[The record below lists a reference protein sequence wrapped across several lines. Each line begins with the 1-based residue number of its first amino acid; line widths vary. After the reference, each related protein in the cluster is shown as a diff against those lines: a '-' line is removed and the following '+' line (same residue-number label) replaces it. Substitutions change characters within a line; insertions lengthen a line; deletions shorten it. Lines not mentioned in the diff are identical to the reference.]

1 VLRQQ
6 LRFDPARDAEF
17 FAAVPV
23 KPAVFLLRGAEGS
36 EPYVSKTSNLRR
48 RMLRLLSAPEERTKR
63 LNLRERVESLQY
75 STVASDFEA
84 QLCLYRT
91 LREVFPSNYADRLK
105 LRFAPLL
112 RLILENEFPR
122 VAATTRIQSLK
133 SKSAYY
139 GPFASRVAA
148 EKFGNDA
155 LDFFLLRR
163 CTDDLRPDPVFPGCI
178 YSEMKMCLAPCFKGC
193 TDERYAEET
202 ARVREFFE
210 TGGRSLLRELETER
224 NAASEALE
232 FEKAAELHTKI
243 EKLKAVTQQASEL
256 TRNIERIDG
265 VMVQPSQEAESVT
278 LIKVAGGFLH
288 DPVPFNV
295 TPRLQVG
302 KIKTPQSMEA
312 RLSEVLGAVP
322 EQKPSSAYEWMEH
335 LALLKRWYY
344 RTAKTGE
351 IFLTDDK
358 GELPYRRLV
367 RGVSRVYKGEKPQ
380 GDLSDTA
387 GDYWRFRAAEGGV
400 PDRPSE
406 ARPGLGEN
414 ERSRG

>member
-1 VLRQQ
+1 MLRQR
-6 LRFDPARDAEF
+6 LSFDPARDAEF
-17 FAAVPV
+17 FAAVPA
-23 KPAVFLLRGAEGS
+23 KPAVFLLRGEEGS

-63 LNLRERVESLQY
+63 LNLRDRVQWLEY
-75 STVASDFEA
+75 SAVASDFEA

-112 RLILENEFPR
+112 RLILENEYPR
-122 VAATTRIQSLK
+122 VAATTRIQNLK

-148 EKFGNDA
+148 EKFGNDG

-163 CTDDLRPDPVFPGCI
+163 CTDDLHPDPSFPGCI

-193 TDERYAEET
+193 TDEQYAEET

-210 TGGRSLLRELETER
+210 TGGRSLLRALEAER

-243 EKLKAVTQQASEL
+243 EKLKAVTSQASEL

-278 LIKVAGGFLH
+278 LIKIAGGFLH
-288 DPVPFNV
+288 DPVPFGV

-302 KIKTPQSMEA
+302 QVKTPQSMEA
-312 RLSEVLGAVP
+312 RLSTALAAVP

-380 GDLSDTA
+380 GDLSETA

-400 PDRPSE
+400 PDQRSE
-406 ARPGLGEN
+406 ERGGLGEKAP
-414 ERSRG
+414 S

>member
-1 VLRQQ
+1 METLE
-6 LRFDPARDAEF
+6 FDAAQDAAF
-17 FAAVPV
+17 FAAAPAR
-23 KPAVFLLRGAEGS
+23 PAVFLLRGPEGS

-48 RMLRLLSAPEERTKR
+48 LMLRLLSAPEERSKR
-63 LNLRERVESLQY
+63 LNLRDRVRRLEY
-75 STVASDFEA
+75 TAVASDFEA
-84 QLCLYRT
+84 GFCLYRT
-91 LREVFPSNYADRLK
+91 LREVFPANYADRLK

-112 RLILENEFPR
+112 RLILENDYPR
-122 VAATTRIQSLK
+122 VTVTTRIQSLK

-163 CTDDLRPDPVFPGCI
+163 CVEELRPDPGFPGCI

-202 ARVREFFE
+202 ERVREFFE
-210 TGGRSLLRELETER
+210 SGGRSLLRQFEAER
-224 NAASEALE
+224 SRASESLE
-232 FEKAAELHTKI
+232 FERAAELHAKI
-243 EKLKAVTQQASEL
+243 EKLKTVVQQASEL
-256 TRNIERIDG
+256 ARNIERIDG
-265 VMVQPSQEAESVT
+265 VMVQPSEERESVK
-278 LIKVAGGFLH
+278 LFKIAGGFISDAIAFH
-288 DPVPFNV
+288 V

-302 KIKTPQSMEA
+302 QVRTPQSMEA
-312 RLSEVLGAVP
+312 RLAEALAGVP
-322 EQKPSSAYEWMEH
+322 EQKPASAYEWMEH

-344 RTAKTGE
+344 RTSKTGE
-351 IFLTDDK
+351 LFLTDEK

-380 GDLSDTA
+380 GDFSETA
-387 GDYWRFRAAEGGV
+387 GDYWRFRALEGGV

-406 ARPGLGEN
+406 ERGGLTEK
-414 ERSRG
+414 S

>member
-1 VLRQQ
+1 VLRHTLQ
-6 LRFDPARDAEF
+6 FDPVHDGEF
-17 FAAVPV
+17 FAAVPA

-48 RMLRLLSAPEERTKR
+48 RTLRLLSAPVERTKR
-63 LNLRERVESLQY
+63 LNLRDRVQTLEY
-75 STVASDFEA
+75 SPVASDFEA
-84 QLCLYRT
+84 GFCLYRT

-112 RLILENEFPR
+112 RLVLENDYPR
-122 VAATTRIQSLK
+122 VAVTTRIQSLK

-148 EKFGNDA
+148 EKFCNDG

-163 CTDDLRPDPVFPGCI
+163 CVEELHPDPSFPGCI

-193 TDERYAEET
+193 TDERYSEET
-202 ARVREFFE
+202 LRVREFFE
-210 TGGRSLLRELETER
+210 TGGRSLLRQLEAER

-232 FEKAAELHTKI
+232 FERAAELHTKI
-243 EKLKAVTQQASEL
+243 EKVKAVVQQASEL

-265 VMVQPSQEAESVT
+265 VMVQPSQEPESVA
-278 LIKVAGGFLH
+278 LFKIGGGFIC
-288 DPVPFNV
+288 DPVPFHV

-302 KIKTPQSMEA
+302 QVKTPQSMEA
-312 RLSEVLGAVP
+312 RLSEILAAVP
-322 EQKPSSAYEWMEH
+322 EQKPASAYEWMEH

-344 RTAKTGE
+344 RTNKTGE
-351 IFLTDDK
+351 IFLNDDK

-380 GDLSDTA
+380 GDLSETA
-387 GDYWRFRAAEGGV
+387 GDYWKFRALEGGV

-406 ARPGLGEN
+406 ERGGLTEK
-414 ERSRG
+414 

>member
-1 VLRQQ
+1 MRFTLS
-6 LRFDPARDAEF
+6 FDPAHDGEF
-17 FAAVPV
+17 FAAVPA

-63 LNLRERVESLQY
+63 LNLRERVTTLEY
-75 STVASDFEA
+75 SPVASDFEA
-84 QLCLYRT
+84 QFVLYGT
-91 LREVFPSNYADRLK
+91 LREVFPANYSDRLK

-112 RLILENEFPR
+112 RLMLENEYPR
-122 VAATTRIQSLK
+122 VAVTTRIQSLK
-133 SKSAYY
+133 AKSAYY
-139 GPFASRVAA
+139 GPFASRAAA

-163 CTDDLRPDPVFPGCI
+163 CVEELHPDPAFPGCI

-193 TDERYAEET
+193 TDERYAQET
-202 ARVREFFE
+202 EQVREFFE
-210 TGGRSLLRELETER
+210 TGGRSLLRKLESER

-232 FEKAAELHTKI
+232 FERAAELHTRM
-243 EKLKAVTQQASEL
+243 EKVKGVVQQASEL
-256 TRNIERIDG
+256 VRDIERIDG
-265 VMVQPSQEAESVT
+265 VMVQPSQEAESVS
-278 LIKVAGGFLH
+278 LLKIRGGYIHSPVA
-288 DPVPFNV
+288 FNV
-295 TPRLQVG
+295 TPRLHVG
-302 KIKTPQSMEA
+302 EVKTPQSMEA
-312 RLSEVLGAVP
+312 RLSEALAAVP

-351 IFLTDDK
+351 MFLTDEK

-380 GDLSDTA
+380 GDLSETA
-387 GDYWRFRAAEGGV
+387 GDYWRFRALEGGV
-400 PDRPSE
+400 PDQPSQE
-406 ARPGLGEN
+406 RGGLTEK
-414 ERSRG
+414 

>member
-1 VLRQQ
+1 MLRSSLQ
-6 LRFDPARDAEF
+6 FEPAHDAEF
-17 FAAVPV
+17 FAAAPA
-23 KPAVFLLRGAEGS
+23 KAAVFLLRGAEGT

-48 RMLRLLSAPEERTKR
+48 RMVRLLGAPEERTKR
-63 LNLRERVESLQY
+63 LNLRDRVQGLEYSL
-75 STVASDFEA
+75 VASDFEA
-84 QLCLYRT
+84 QFCLYRT
-91 LREVFPSNYADRLK
+91 LREIFPSTYTDRLK
-105 LRFAPLL
+105 LRFAPLV
-112 RLILENEFPR
+112 RLILENEYPR
-122 VAATTRIQSLK
+122 VAVTTRIQSLK

-148 EKFGNDA
+148 EKFSNDA

-163 CTDDLRPDPVFPGCI
+163 CTDDLNPDPAFPGCI

-193 TDERYAEET
+193 TDERYAAET
-202 ARVREFFE
+202 ASVREFFE
-210 TGGRSLLRELETER
+210 SGGRSLLRQIEIDR
-224 NAASEALE
+224 NIASENLE

-256 TRNIERIDG
+256 VRNIERLDG
-265 VMVQPSQEAESVT
+265 VMVQPSQEAESVS
-278 LIKVAGGFLH
+278 LLKISGGFLH

-302 KIKTPQSMEA
+302 QVKTPQSMEA
-312 RLSEVLGAVP
+312 RLSEALAAVP
-322 EQKPSSAYEWMEH
+322 VQKPASAYEWMEH

-344 RTAKTGE
+344 RTSKTGE

-380 GDLSDTA
+380 ADLSETA

-406 ARPGLGEN
+406 ARGGLGEK
-414 ERSRG
+414 

>member
-1 VLRQQ
+1 MPRQILQ
-6 LRFDPARDAEF
+6 FDPARDAEF
-17 FAAVPV
+17 FAAVPAR
-23 KPAVFLLRGAEGS
+23 PAVFLLQGAAGS

-63 LNLRERVESLQY
+63 LNLRDRVQTLEY
-75 STVASDFEA
+75 SPVASDFEA
-84 QLCLYRT
+84 GFCLYRT

-112 RLILENEFPR
+112 RLILENDYPR
-122 VAATTRIQSLK
+122 VAVTTRIQSLK

-148 EKFGNDA
+148 EKFSNDA

-163 CTDDLRPDPVFPGCI
+163 CIEELHPDPAFPGCI

-193 TDERYAEET
+193 TDERYSEET
-202 ARVREFFE
+202 ERVREFFE
-210 TGGRSLLRELETER
+210 SGGRSLLRQFESER
-224 NAASEALE
+224 NTASESLE
-232 FEKAAELHTKI
+232 FERAAELHTKI
-243 EKLKAVTQQASEL
+243 EKLKAVVQQASEL
-256 TRNIERIDG
+256 ARNIESIDG
-265 VMVQPSQEAESVT
+265 VMVQPSQEPESVT
-278 LIKVAGGFLH
+278 LFRITGGFLA
-288 DPVPFNV
+288 DAIPFHV

-302 KIKTPQSMEA
+302 QVKTPQSMEA
-312 RLSEVLGAVP
+312 RLSEALAAVTV
-322 EQKPSSAYEWMEH
+322 QKPASAYEWMEH

-344 RTAKTGE
+344 RTSKTGE
-351 IFLTDDK
+351 IFLADEK

-380 GDLSDTA
+380 GDFSETA
-387 GDYWRFRAAEGGV
+387 GDYWKFRALEGGV

-406 ARPGLGEN
+406 ERGGLTDLPEK
-414 ERSRG
+414 

>member
-1 VLRQQ
+1 MLRQQ
-6 LRFDPARDAEF
+6 LSFDPVRDAEF
-17 FAAVPV
+17 FAAVPA
-23 KPAVFLLRGAEGS
+23 KPAVFLLRGGEGS

-48 RMLRLLSAPEERTKR
+48 RMVRLLGAPEERTKR
-63 LNLRERVESLQY
+63 LNLRDRVLSLEY
-75 STVASDFEA
+75 SAVASDFEA

-91 LREVFPSNYADRLK
+91 LREIFPSNYSDRLK

-112 RLILENEFPR
+112 RLILENEYPR

-163 CTDDLRPDPVFPGCI
+163 CTDDLHPDPAFPGCI

-202 ARVREFFE
+202 SRVREFFE
-210 TGGRSLLRELETER
+210 SGGRSLLRQLEAER
-224 NAASEALE
+224 SAASEALE

-288 DPVPFNV
+288 DPVPFHV

-302 KIKTPQSMEA
+302 QVKTPQSMEA
-312 RLSEVLGAVP
+312 RLSETLAAVA

-344 RTAKTGE
+344 RTSKTGE
-351 IFLTDDK
+351 IFLTDEK
-358 GELPYRRLV
+358 GDLPYRRLV

-380 GDLSDTA
+380 GDLSETA

-400 PDRPSE
+400 PERPSQE
-406 ARPGLGEN
+406 RGGLGED
-414 ERSRG
+414 S

>member
-1 VLRQQ
+1 MLRVSIP
-6 LRFDPARDAEF
+6 FDPAQDAEF
-17 FAAVPV
+17 FASVPA
-23 KPAVFLLRGAEGS
+23 KPAVFLLRGAEGA

-48 RMLRLLSAPEERTKR
+48 RMVRLLGAPEERTKR
-63 LNLRERVESLQY
+63 LNLRDRVQTLEY
-75 STVASDFEA
+75 SPVASDFEA
-84 QLCLYRT
+84 QFCLYRT

-105 LRFAPLL
+105 LRFAPLV
-112 RLILENEFPR
+112 RLILENQYPR
-122 VAATTRIQSLK
+122 IAVTTRIQSLK

-163 CTDDLRPDPVFPGCI
+163 CIEELNPDPAFPGCI

-202 ARVREFFE
+202 KRVREFFE
-210 TGGRSLLRELETER
+210 SGGRSLLRQLEQER
-224 NAASEALE
+224 NVASENLE
-232 FEKAAELHTKI
+232 FEKAAELHTKM
-243 EKLKAVTQQASEL
+243 EKVKAVVQQASEL
-256 TRNIERIDG
+256 VRNIERIDG
-265 VMVQPSQEAESVT
+265 VMVQPSQEPESVS
-278 LIKVAGGFLH
+278 LLKISGGFIH
-288 DPVPFNV
+288 DAIPFNV

-302 KIKTPQSMEA
+302 QVKTPQSMEA
-312 RLSEVLGAVP
+312 RLSETLGSVP
-322 EQKPSSAYEWMEH
+322 EQRPTSAYEWMEH

-344 RTAKTGE
+344 RTSKTGE
-351 IFLTDDK
+351 VFLTDEK

-380 GDLSDTA
+380 GDLSETA

-406 ARPGLGEN
+406 ARGSLGEK
-414 ERSRG
+414 

>member
-1 VLRQQ
+1 MLSQQ
-6 LRFDPARDAEF
+6 LAFDPAHDAEF
-17 FAAVPV
+17 FAAVPA
-23 KPAVFLLRGAEGS
+23 KPAVFLLRGIEGS

-63 LNLRERVESLQY
+63 LNLRDRVQTLEY
-75 STVASDFEA
+75 SPVASDFEA
-84 QLCLYRT
+84 GFCLYRA
-91 LREVFPSNYADRLK
+91 LREAFPSNYSDRLK
-105 LRFAPLL
+105 LRFAALL
-112 RLILENEFPR
+112 RLILENEYPR
-122 VAATTRIQSLK
+122 VSVTARIQSLK

-139 GPFASRVAA
+139 GPFASRTAA

-163 CTDDLRPDPVFPGCI
+163 CTDDLHPDPSFPGCI

-202 ARVREFFE
+202 QRVREFFE

-232 FEKAAELHTKI
+232 FERASELHTRI
-243 EKLKAVTQQASEL
+243 EKLKAVIQQGSEL

-265 VMVQPSQEAESVT
+265 VMVQPSNEPESVT
-278 LIKVAGGFLH
+278 LFRISGGFIH
-288 DPVPFNV
+288 DATQFNV

-302 KIKTPQSMEA
+302 HVKTPQSMEA
-312 RLSEVLGAVP
+312 RLSEALAATS
-322 EQKPSSAYEWMEH
+322 EMKPASAYEWMEH

-344 RTAKTGE
+344 RTNKTGE
-351 IFLTDDK
+351 IFLTDDN

-367 RGVSRVYKGEKPQ
+367 RGVSRVFKGEKPQ
-380 GDLSDTA
+380 GDLSETA
-387 GDYWRFRAAEGGV
+387 GDYWRFRAIEGGV

-406 ARPGLGEN
+406 ERRGLGEK
-414 ERSRG
+414 

>member
-1 VLRQQ
+1 VLRSTLQ
-6 LRFDPARDAEF
+6 FDPARDAEF
-17 FAAVPV
+17 FAALPA

-63 LNLRERVESLQY
+63 LNLRDRVQTLEY
-75 STVASDFEA
+75 TPVASDFEA
-84 QLCLYRT
+84 QFCLYRT
-91 LREVFPSNYADRLK
+91 LREVFPSTYADRLK
-105 LRFAPLL
+105 LRFAPLV
-112 RLILENEFPR
+112 RLILENDYPR
-122 VAATTRIQSLK
+122 VAVTTRIQSLK

-139 GPFASRVAA
+139 GPFPSRVAA

-163 CTDDLRPDPVFPGCI
+163 CTDDLHPDPSFPGCI

-202 ARVREFFE
+202 QRVREFFE
-210 TGGRSLLRELETER
+210 TGGRSLLRQTEEER

-232 FEKAAELHTKI
+232 FEKAAELHTRI

-256 TRNIERIDG
+256 VRNIERMDG
-265 VMVQPSQEAESVT
+265 VMVQSSQEPESVS
-278 LIKVAGGFLH
+278 LLKISGGIIH

-295 TPRLQVG
+295 APRLQVG
-302 KIKTPQSMEA
+302 QVKTPQSMEA
-312 RLSEVLGAVP
+312 RLSETLATVP
-322 EQKPSSAYEWMEH
+322 EQEAASAYEWMEH

-344 RTAKTGE
+344 RTSKTGE
-351 IFLTDDK
+351 LFLTDDK

-380 GDLSDTA
+380 GDLSESA
-387 GDYWRFRAAEGGV
+387 GDYWRFRALEGGV

-406 ARPGLGEN
+406 
-414 ERSRG
+414 ERGDLTEK